1 MWKITKVNVSR
12 NICYTGKER
21 DSTERIYVIFWVLA
35 HTGKLW
41 IFRLKGKEGPIF
53 QKQPWKFVFQSS
65 VTGLKEQLS
74 VKIIMEEGRK
84 KRKYLTYCKSYNC
97 KRIFILLY
105 KKKKQTLN
113 KTTQPQNQML
123 SNFYCS
129 LSYRKKALVTLLT
142 VSSSIDTPYEE
153 HTSVTYIFVSQ
164 QCLRDGYIKVLSDAR
179 MGSNNPLLKQT
190 PVSEIIWKYLHNSF

>member
-53 QKQPWKFVFQSS
+53 QKQSWKFVFQSS
-65 VTGLKEQLS
+65 VTWLKEQLS

-105 KKKKQTLN
+105 KKKNKPSTKQPN
-113 KTTQPQNQML
+113 PKTKCWAIFIVHFL
-123 SNFYCS
+123 IG
-129 LSYRKKALVTLLT
+129 KKPWWPFWLC
-142 VSSSIDTPYEE
+142 PP
-153 HTSVTYIFVSQ
+153 
-164 QCLRDGYIKVLSDAR
+164 R
-179 MGSNNPLLKQT
+179 
-190 PVSEIIWKYLHNSF
+190 

>member
-35 HTGKLW
+35 RTGKLW

-65 VTGLKEQLS
+65 VTWLKEQLS

-84 KRKYLTYCKSYNC
+84 KRKYLTYCKSCNC
-97 KRIFILLY
+97 KQIFVLLY
-105 KKKKQTLN
+105 KKTPN
-113 KTTQPQNQML
+113 PQQ
-123 SNFYCS
+123 
-129 LSYRKKALVTLLT
+129 
-142 VSSSIDTPYEE
+142 
-153 HTSVTYIFVSQ
+153 
-164 QCLRDGYIKVLSDAR
+164 
-179 MGSNNPLLKQT
+179 NNPTPKPNSEQFLLFTFLYEKSLGD
-190 PVSEIIWKYLHNSF
+190 PFDCVLLNRYSLWGAHICNLHFRLSAMSQRWVY